1 MSRRFDLTTAEL
13 AALDEQLRAE
23 GHDVDDRL
31 AISHDADRQAAP
43 LSPAQERLWFMEQL
57 MPGDPAY
64 HVHALLRLDGHL
76 DVPSLRHSLHEI
88 VQRHEV
94 LRTTFTV
101 TDGGQPVQVVGSGSA
116 PLDIVNLTAARG
128 PEQADEVRRLASEQA
143 RQPFDLTRGPL
154 LRAAVLRLEP
164 GSDVLALTAHHIAFD
179 GWSMAVFLHELISL
193 YRAYTGG
200 QESPLAPLPVQYSD
214 FACWQRDHADDP
226 ELNGQLSFWCQELAD
241 APEVPSLPFDHSPAP
256 TGSHDGATV
265 PVRLPAQ
272 LAAELRQL
280 GRTEGASLFMV
291 LLTGFQLLLA
301 RWGNQRQVAVGSPVA
316 GRPRTE
322 LGGLIGCFVN
332 TVVLRADL
340 TDDLSFRALLGQVRR
355 RCLSAYANQDFPFNR
370 LVEELRPDRRTGYSP
385 LVQVM
390 FALHQLPLPDIEL
403 PGLEVTLLPSD
414 TGAAPFELA
423 LTLTDNGPTLEGAFT
438 FQTALFEQAT
448 IERLAD
454 RLHVL
459 LDAVISDPDRPVSE
473 LPLLTATD
481 RRQLARWNHTAA
493 STPPVPRIDELF
505 RQQARRTPAA
515 VALAA
520 GARRITYRE
529 LDERSDRLARA
540 LRHQGIGPETLA
552 GVYLRRSPELVISH
566 LAVLK
571 AGGAFVPL
579 DPSYPPQRLESMLA
593 DCQAPVLITEPDLA
607 GDLPGYQGQ
616 VVVVPEGNREPA
628 RPAGEPRLASFN
640 PGNLAYVIFTSGSTG
655 RPKGVMVDHRNLAN
669 LVSWHNRQYQLAP
682 GDRVAQLAG
691 LSFDASVWETWPPLL
706 AGATLHLAPEEIRSD
721 PRDLQRWLMD
731 QAITV
736 TFVPTPLW
744 ELMDGLNW
752 TDGPRPRAVL
762 TGGDRLHDAPRPA
775 QPRLFNHYGPTE
787 GTVVATSAEI
797 GPDRIG
803 PPSIGGPIQ
812 NMTAHVLGRNG
823 EELPAGAEG
832 ELYLSGAG
840 LARGYW
846 HRPDLTAERFVPSPF
861 VPGERLYR
869 TGDLV
874 RWRADGELAFVG
886 RLDAQLKVRGQRVEP
901 GEIEA
906 VLAQHPAVAQAAV
919 VPQDHPGRGPDL
931 VAHVAATGGEPPA
944 VDELRRF
951 MQERLPQHMVPTRV
965 AVRGTLPRT
974 AAGKIDRKMLS
985 SMAITAPQADRY
997 EPPRTR
1003 TEAVV
1008 AQVWEE
1014 VLGVSPVGI
1023 HQAFFDLG
1031 GHSLLATQ
1039 ALGRVNEMFT
1049 ADLPLRVFFEA
1060 QTVAGVA
1067 QVIESAGVSGAGPLA
1082 DPQPSIADEMEDVE
1096 L

>member
-1 MSRRFDLTTAEL
+1 MNRRFDLTAAEL
-13 AALDEQLRAE
+13 AALDEQLRTE
-23 GHDVDDRL
+23 GHDVDDTQ
-31 AISHDADRQAAP
+31 AISHVADRQGAP
-43 LSPAQERLWFMEQL
+43 LSHAQERLWFMEQL
-57 MPGDPAY
+57 TPGDPAY
-64 HVHALLRLDGHL
+64 HVHALLRLEGHL
-76 DVPSLRHSLHEI
+76 DLASLRHSLNEI

-94 LRTTFTV
+94 LRTTFMV
-101 TDGGQPVQVVGSGSA
+101 AGGEPVQVVGAGSA
-116 PLDIVNLTAARG
+116 PLDVVDLTASPEA
-128 PEQADEVRRLASEQA
+128 EQASEVRRLAGEQA

-154 LRAAVLRLEP
+154 LRAVVLRLGP

-179 GWSMAVFLHELISL
+179 GWSMAVFLRELISL
-193 YRAYTGG
+193 YRAFAGG
-200 QESPLAPLPVQYSD
+200 LPSPLAPVPVQYSD
-214 FACWQRDHADDP
+214 FACWQREHADDP
-226 ELNGQLSFWCQELAD
+226 DLSGQLRFWRQELAD
-241 APEVPSLPFDHSPAP
+241 APEVLPLPFDHSPAP
-256 TGSHDGATV
+256 AGNHDGATV
-265 PVRLPAQ
+265 PVCLPAE
-272 LAAELRQL
+272 LATELRDL
-280 GRTEGASLFMV
+280 GRAEGASLFMV

-301 RWGNQRQVAVGSPVA
+301 RWGNQRQVTVGSPVA
-316 GRPRTE
+316 GRSRTE
-322 LGGLIGCFVN
+322 LGDLIGCFVN

-340 TDDLSFRALLGQVRR
+340 TEDPSFRTLLRQVRR

-370 LVEELRPDRRTGYSP
+370 LVEELRPDRHTGYSP

-403 PGLEVTLLPSD
+403 PGLDVTVLPSD

-423 LTLTDNGPTLEGAFT
+423 LTLTDTGPTLEGAFA
-438 FQTALFEQAT
+438 FQTALFEPAT

-459 LDAVISDPDRPVSE
+459 LESAISDPDRPVSE
-473 LPLLTATD
+473 HPLLTATE
-481 RRQLARWNHTAA
+481 RQQLARWNHTEA

-520 GARRITYRE
+520 GDREITYRE
-529 LDERSDRLARA
+529 LDDRSDRLSRV
-540 LRHQGIGPETLA
+540 LRRRGIGPETLA

-579 DPSYPPQRLESMLA
+579 DPSYPPQRLEAMLA
-593 DCQAPVLITEPDLA
+593 DCQAPVLITELDLA
-607 GDLPGYQGQ
+607 GDLPGYRGR
-616 VVVVPEGNREPA
+616 VVIVPEGDHEPPGPA
-628 RPAGEPRLASFN
+628 DEPRPASLR

-655 RPKGVMVDHRNLAN
+655 RPKGVMVEHGNLAN
-669 LVSWHNRQYQLAP
+669 LVSWHNRRYHLVP

-691 LSFDASVWETWPPLL
+691 LSFDASVWEMWPALL
-706 AGATLHLAPEEIRSD
+706 SGAALHLAPEEVRSD
-721 PRDLQRWLMD
+721 PRGLQRWLMD
-731 QAITV
+731 EAITV

-744 ELMDGLNW
+744 ELMDRLSW

-797 GPDRIG
+797 KPDRPG

-812 NMTAHVLGRNG
+812 NMKAHILGRNG
-823 EELPAGAEG
+823 EELPAGAIG
-832 ELYLSGAG
+832 ELYLGGAG

-846 HRPDLTAERFVPSPF
+846 RRPDLTSERFVPSPF

-874 RWRADGELAFVG
+874 RWREDGELAFVG
-886 RLDAQLKVRGQRVEP
+886 RLDTQLKVRGQRVEP

-919 VPQDHPGRGPDL
+919 VPQDHPGREPDL
-931 VAHVAATGGEPPA
+931 VAHVAVTGGEPPA
-944 VDELRRF
+944 VDELRCF
-951 MQERLPQHMVPTRV
+951 MQERLPQHMVPARF
-965 AVRGTLPRT
+965 AVLGTLPRT

-985 SMAITAPQADRY
+985 GMAVTAPQTDRY
-997 EPPRTR
+997 EPPRTP
-1003 TEAVV
+1003 TEAAV

-1039 ALGRVNEMFT
+1039 ALGRVNEMFA